1 MIRISGLI
9 SEPATGGRVQLRVF
23 DDFDEMAL
31 LHGCGVCSRHAR
43 DACAERSTRRP
54 ATEAVPDE
62 LSKSYGEDV
71 TKRAFSDELTEKRK
85 TLIKDTLTRE
95 QKCSAEPKFVLRDVH
110 PYQVAPTDVA
120 WVERYEVAC
129 LGTVYRAALM
139 ILDDGKIEAMPLLAG
154 ATIADPS
161 LQVDAA
167 TIVTAAALTREA
179 KECNQ
184 ATITDTELTDKPQ
197 AGRPWKERWSVNTC
211 GDVQKV
217 DVVFTPSAQGGTD
230 ISVTQP

>member
-1 MIRISGLI
+1 MTSMKWLCC
-9 SEPATGGRVQLRVF
+9 
-23 DDFDEMAL
+23 MAL
-31 LHGCGVCSRHAR
+31 ASALATLTMLAPSA
-43 DACAERSTRRP
+43 ASTTP
-54 ATEAVPDE
+54 SYIEAVPDE
-62 LSKSYGEDV
+62 LTKSYGEDV
-71 TKRAFSDELTEKRK
+71 AKRAFSDELTEKRK

-95 QKCSAEPKFVLRDVH
+95 QTCPVDPKFVVRDVH

-129 LGTVYRAALM
+129 RGTVHRAALM
-139 ILDDGKIEAMPLLAG
+139 ILDDGKVEAMPLLAG
-154 ATIADPS
+154 STIADPS

-167 TIVTAAALTREA
+167 TIVTTAALTREA